1 MMNTQRPAPES
12 GEGPL
17 AIVCGGGTLPFTVA
31 ESVNARGRAVVL
43 FALRGFADAAAVSR
57 YRHHWMRLGQAGR
70 LWRLAQ
76 AEGCRELVMI
86 GSVVR
91 PRLLHLRPDWL
102 ALRHLPDIVRWYRGG
117 DDHLLTG
124 VAGLAESLG
133 FRLLGAHEV
142 APEILAAEG
151 LLGRHAPSERD
162 RADIARGLAL
172 LAATGSFDIGQ
183 AAVVADGRVLAIE
196 AAEGTDAMLE
206 RIATLRKEGRI
217 GFANNVGV
225 LVKAPKQGQDRR
237 LDLPAIGPRT
247 IENVARAGL
256 AGMAMAAGATIIAKP
271 QDVAAAAD
279 RAGLFVIGLRADTNP
294 S

>member
-1 MMNTQRPAPES
+1 MDTQRPTPET

-17 AIVCGGGTLPFTVA
+17 AIICGGGSLPFTVA
-31 ESVNARGRAVVL
+31 ESVTSRGRPVVL
-43 FALRGFADAAAVSR
+43 FPLRGFADAAAVPR

-70 LWRLAQ
+70 LRRLAQ
-76 AEGCRELVMI
+76 AEGCRDLVMI

-91 PRLLHLRPDWL
+91 PRVLHLRPDWL

-133 FRLLGAHEV
+133 FRLLGAHDV

-151 LLGRHAPSERD
+151 PLGRHAPSGRD
-162 RADIARGLAL
+162 RADIIRGLAL
-172 LAATGSFDIGQ
+172 LAATGPFDVGQ

-206 RIATLRKEGRI
+206 RIAALRKEERI
-217 GFANNVGV
+217 GLADKVGI

-237 LDLPAIGPRT
+237 LDLPTIGPRT
-247 IENVARAGL
+247 IENAVRAGL
-256 AGMAMAAGATIIAKP
+256 AGVAVAAGATIIAEP

-279 RAGLFVIGLRADTNP
+279 RAALFVVGVRTDTDP
-294 S
+294 L